1 MATKMFSILALSLAA
16 FSLLAQ
22 EKPADPPAPPPMNAA
37 ELEFQKSMEGV
48 ILEGAYT
55 ADGSPELKRDK
66 YTIDSVT
73 KVKDDLWKV
82 AARIQYNGKDVK
94 FAMNVPLKWAG
105 DTPMIH
111 MTNFGVPMMGSFTVR
126 LLIYKGEY
134 AGTWR
139 GSATHGG
146 IMFGKIVKQQAV
158 EGVPAGAPAP
168 KN

>member
-1 MATKMFSILALSLAA
+1 MKKFLLASLPFVALTL
-16 FSLLAQ
+16 FAQ
-22 EKPADPPAPPPMNAA
+22 EKPTDPTPPPMNAV
-37 ELEFQKSMEGV
+37 EQEFQKSMEGV
-48 ILEGAYT
+48 ILEGSYT
-55 ADGSPELKRDK
+55 ADGNGELKKDR

-73 KVKDDLWKV
+73 KIKDDLWKV

-105 DTPMIH
+105 DTPMIY

-139 GSATHGG
+139 GSPTHGG
-146 IMFGKIVKQQAV
+146 IMFGRIIKQSAA
-158 EGVPAGAPAP
+158 EPGGAAASP

>member
-1 MATKMFSILALSLAA
+1 MKIFMLVVVPLAA
-16 FSLLAQ
+16 ISMFAQ
-22 EKPADPPAPPPMNAA
+22 EKPADPPVPPTMTAV

-48 ILEGAYT
+48 VLEGVYT
-55 ADGSPELKRDK
+55 ADASGELHKDK
-66 YTIDSVT
+66 YTIDGVT

-126 LLIYKGEY
+126 LLIYKNEY

-139 GSATHGG
+139 GSPAHGG
-146 IMFGKIVKQQAV
+146 IMYGKIIKQ
-158 EGVPAGAPAP
+158 PALESGTSTAP